1 MREAIFLTLLMTLI
15 FALAISVDSFL
26 VGVSYGIKNIT
37 LPKRSILIVTA
48 FSGGMLLL
56 FMLAGDFFASFLEPR
71 LIVFIAAGLL
81 AALGIY
87 KLVEAWLEQK
97 ADDSEWQIKKTE
109 KLARQAQNPLMLHLR
124 IPFMPYAIQILHEP
138 ERAAKVCHEQSVDKI
153 GKIDRVEK
161 SDAWALGMAMAF
173 DAIGGGFAASLAG
186 LPIIL
191 TVVMALFV
199 MGTLLVAALIIGRR
213 FRLSLLREKGR
224 KKRYLEKGF
233 NFLPGILMICLALW
247 KMFF

>member
-1 MREAIFLTLLMTLI
+1 LTLLMTLI

>member
-1 MREAIFLTLLMTLI
+1 MTLLMTLI

>member
-1 MREAIFLTLLMTLI
+1 MTLLMTLI

-161 SDAWALGMAMAF
+161 SDAWALGMARAF